1 MDSHTLDS
9 HNLEQDL
16 PSGAEDPRGL
26 AAESQNVQAVKD
38 AFKAFT
44 DAGAEAGLE
53 ALVAISHRD
62 CRFRPPSADGR
73 VLDGHD
79 ELRAYYRE
87 VAEAGTSVRV
97 RARSFKEEQRDE
109 VVVSGSIRIVHPDAS
124 FAERQMRWIYRF
136 RDGLVEEADWSPRHP
151 A

>member
-1 MDSHTLDS
+1 MLDL

-16 PSGAEDPRGL
+16 PSGGDDPRGL

-44 DAGAEAGLE
+44 DAGPEAGVE
-53 ALVAISHRD
+53 ALLAISHRD

-87 VAEAGTSVRV
+87 VAEAGTSVSV

>member
-9 HNLEQDL
+9 HHLERDL
-16 PSGAEDPRGL
+16 PSGGEDAPGL
-26 AAESQNVQAVKD
+26 LEESQNVRAVKE

-44 DAGAEAGLE
+44 DGGADAGIE
-53 ALVAISHRD
+53 ALLAISHRD

-73 VLDGHD
+73 VLEGHD

-87 VAEAGTSVRV
+87 AAKAGTSVRV
-97 RARSFKEEQRDE
+97 RPRIFREEQRDE
-109 VVVSGSIRIVHPDAS
+109 VVVSGSIRIMHPDSS

-136 RDGLVEEADWSPRHP
+136 RDGLVAEANWSPRHP

>member
-1 MDSHTLDS
+1 M
-9 HNLEQDL
+9 
-16 PSGAEDPRGL
+16 
-26 AAESQNVQAVKD
+26 QAVKD

-44 DAGAEAGLE
+44 DAGAEAGVE
-53 ALVAISHRD
+53 ALLAISHVD

-87 VAEAGTSVRV
+87 VAEAGTSVSV
-97 RARSFKEEQRDE
+97 RPRSFKEEQRDE

-136 RDGLVEEADWSPRHP
+136 REGLVEEADWSPRHP

>member
-1 MDSHTLDS
+1 MLDS

-16 PSGAEDPRGL
+16 PSSGADPRAL
-26 AAESQNVQAVKD
+26 ATESQNVQAVKD

-44 DAGAEAGLE
+44 DAGAEAGVE
-53 ALVAISHRD
+53 ALLAISHPD

-73 VLDGHD
+73 MLDGHD

-87 VAEAGTSVRV
+87 VLEAGTSVSV
-97 RARSFKEEQRDE
+97 RPRSFKEEQRDE
-109 VVVSGSIRIVHPDAS
+109 VVVVGSIRIIHPDAS